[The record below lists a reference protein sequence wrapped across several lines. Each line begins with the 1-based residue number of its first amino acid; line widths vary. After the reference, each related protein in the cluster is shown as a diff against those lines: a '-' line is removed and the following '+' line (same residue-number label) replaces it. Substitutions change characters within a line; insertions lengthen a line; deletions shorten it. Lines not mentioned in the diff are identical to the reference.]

1 LLHLLLYCTS
11 IKPFFFR
18 RRFRSL
24 ARSLSLRSQF
34 SPRRSPTGTPID
46 MVSAAG
52 CDDEETQVLDPDSTA
67 PGEVPVLYGETEAL
81 DGSDSS
87 DGEGV
92 GGIVERGKTQLVN
105 EYEDTAV
112 VDSGD
117 EETDRT
123 EVLSGDDED
132 FLDDGATRCRDRED
146 DAGDAFGPEVL
157 ETGGNSRLADEKKVD
172 MVDSEASTD
181 DGVGGDD
188 DDDGD
193 AGSTVRSFT
202 AVRTAAMR
210 SSGLAAARYFSSR
223 KLGHVSRSFNNIEHS
238 EKENSA
244 VDGQIGLE
252 VTGVNKWTKSRMEL
266 TPFSIKVG
274 KLDLDH
280 EIASFQRSTQNYYK
294 EGIKSKCSNMR
305 VKRLFNEL
313 LPSEK
318 NGSIRKDDSI
328 FSKVD
333 TPYLLSADDVVA
345 GLSYV
350 NSQEPSIVSQA
361 NALETVDKFLLIN
374 DVGLSQETK
383 DVETDILKSSL
394 VSGTKRVQLFSE
406 KTNCRSPVGKP
417 QIFDWN
423 DSLEDDGGGEFFSKR
438 KDSFFEQTCGAW
450 KTQSQHPTRHAKSA
464 ITRDVVGKSGAVGTN
479 RKIFDEGTA
488 LVHSDSRLM
497 IPSPVRSKRIRISK
511 TNIRKNLFEATKAQ
525 SDLESVEHQLGVSV
539 EHQLGVTE
547 IERGLDGIYDVGP
560 DTQMA
565 AEAMEA
571 LVHGFLVN
579 AEKEDTGHLDAENLT
594 LNSNSARIP
603 TMNTASS
610 KNVSQQNSAP
620 VNDPEVIVT
629 RSKKRMMLSTKS
641 SSENRNIPGVSS
653 TSSRMKNS
661 LVDIIAK
668 RQAKRGKG
676 KLDRL
681 VNTRSLVS
689 GHDYSK
695 STLNEKTQPMVDRH
709 FDEQQK
715 QHNDILVDRH
725 LAHRVRYSKTVKM
738 LKQNEDLPDCQKVP
752 NKLTDAHVSRAV
764 EAVHNIVSDTSESVE
779 AEKGCAN
786 VGLNLTTEVK
796 RHPATHTKLLNC
808 APPGEEFQTLSLT
821 KDSSRHPKRR
831 RTGQVNSGNMNG
843 DLNKASHVSGIGAS
857 ETIEQSFKQQG
868 KEKIFTRSISDI
880 LDKVK
885 RKKRSVFTYR
895 SLEAAREL
903 PSTSVVRMICG
914 MKTRSSLKPS
924 SDKDTEES
932 VRTILLQSVI
942 PTDSDIL
949 SVDLQNHSLDAE
961 KAEEHMPSSEYVE
974 NAEENDKSYGS
985 SEAKGLPNN
994 LACTT
999 PSKEMNAVSPVFTA
1013 QYPPRSCNKVLST
1026 SLVARELHR
1035 LDATKAS
1042 TPMLKDMRRR
1052 KYMAG
1057 VCVLFSHHLVENTIK
1072 QQKKILARLGLP
1084 TASSISDATHFV
1096 TDRFVRTQNMLEA
1109 IAVGKLVV
1117 TPMWLESCGQAG
1129 CFLDEKNYILRDL
1142 KKEREIGFSMPVS
1155 LSRACHCPLL
1165 QGKKVFITPNVKPN
1179 GDLVSSLVK
1188 ASCGQTIKRIGRSE
1202 MKQDK
1207 VPDDLLVISCE
1218 EDYNICIPL
1227 LEKGAGIFSSE
1238 LLLNGIVI
1246 QKLEYERSVLLK

>member
-1 LLHLLLYCTS
+1 
-11 IKPFFFR
+11 
-18 RRFRSL
+18 
-24 ARSLSLRSQF
+24 
-34 SPRRSPTGTPID
+34 

-52 CDDEETQVLDPDSTA
+52 CDEEETQVLDLDSTA
-67 PGEVPVLYGETEAL
+67 PEEVPILYGETEAL
-81 DGSDSS
+81 DGFDTS

-92 GGIVERGKTQLVN
+92 GGIDERGKTQLVT
-105 EYEDTAV
+105 EYGDTAV
-112 VDSGD
+112 ADSGD

-123 EVLSGDDED
+123 QVLSGDDEG
-132 FLDDGATRCRDRED
+132 FLD

-157 ETGGNSRLADEKKVD
+157 ENGGNSRLADEKKVD
-172 MVDSEASTD
+172 IVDSDASTD
-181 DGVGGDD
+181 DSVGGGDD

-210 SSGLAAARYFSSR
+210 SSGLAAARYFASR
-223 KLGHVSRSFNNIEHS
+223 KLGHVTRSFNNIEHS
-238 EKENSA
+238 EKEDSA

-266 TPFSIKVG
+266 TPFSKKVG

-280 EIASFQRSTQNYYK
+280 EIASFQRSTQNYCK
-294 EGIKSKCSNMR
+294 EGIKSRCCNMR

-313 LPSEK
+313 PSEK
-318 NGSIRKDDSI
+318 NGRKDDTI

-333 TPYLLSADDVVA
+333 TPYLLSTDDVVA

-361 NALETVDKFLLIN
+361 NALETVDKFLLVN
-374 DVGLSQETK
+374 DVGLSQEPK
-383 DVETDILKSSL
+383 DVETDNLKTSL
-394 VSGTKRVQLFSE
+394 VSGTKRVQLFYE
-406 KTNCRSPVGKP
+406 KTNCRSQVAKP
-417 QIFDWN
+417 QVFDWN

-464 ITRDVVGKSGAVGTN
+464 IKVGKSGEVGTN
-479 RKIFDEGTA
+479 RKMFDEGTA

-497 IPSPVRSKRIRISK
+497 IPSPVRSKRIHISE
-511 TNIRKNLFEATKAQ
+511 TNIRKNLFEDTKAQ
-525 SDLESVEHQLGVSV
+525 SDLESVEHQLD
-539 EHQLGVTE
+539 VTE

-579 AEKEDTGHLDAENLT
+579 AEKEEMGHLDAEILT
-594 LNSNSARIP
+594 PNSNSARIP

-610 KNVSQQNSAP
+610 KNVPQQDRTS
-620 VNDPEVIVT
+620 VNNPEVIVT
-629 RSKKRMMLSTKS
+629 RSKRRKMLSTKS
-641 SSENRNIPGVSS
+641 SSENRNVPKVSS

-681 VNTRSLVS
+681 ANTMSLVS
-689 GHDYSK
+689 EHDYSK

-725 LAHRVRYSKTVKM
+725 LAHCVRYSKRVKM

-786 VGLNLTTEVK
+786 VGLNLTTEVR
-796 RHPATHTKLLNC
+796 RHATHTKLLNC
-808 APPGEEFQTLSLT
+808 APPGVEFQTLSLT
-821 KDSSRHPKRR
+821 KDSFRCPKRR

-843 DLNKASHVSGIGAS
+843 DLNKASPVSGIGAS
-857 ETIEQSFKQQG
+857 ETIEQSFKQG
-868 KEKIFTRSISDI
+868 KEKIFTRSITDI

-895 SLEAAREL
+895 SLGAAREL
-903 PSTSVVRMICG
+903 PSTSVVSMICG

-924 SDKDTEES
+924 SDKDTEGS
-932 VRTILLQSVI
+932 VSTILLQSVI
-942 PTDSDIL
+942 PTGADIL
-949 SVDLQNHSLDAE
+949 SVDLQNHSLHSE
-961 KAEEHMPSSEYVE
+961 KAEKHLSSSDYVE
-974 NAEENDKSYGS
+974 NAEENDKSYRS
-985 SEAKGLPNN
+985 SKAKGLPNN

-999 PSKEMNAVSPVFTA
+999 PSKEMNAVLPVFTA
-1013 QYPPRSCNKVLST
+1013 QYPPRSCNKVVST
-1026 SLVARELHR
+1026 SFVARELHR
-1035 LDATKAS
+1035 LDATEAS

-1057 VCVLFSHHLVENTIK
+1057 VSVLFSHHLAENTIK
-1072 QQKKILARLGLP
+1072 QQKK
-1084 TASSISDATHFV
+1084 V
-1096 TDRFVRTQNMLEA
+1096 TMLVYA
-1109 IAVGKLVV
+1109 FF
-1117 TPMWLESCGQAG
+1117 T
-1129 CFLDEKNYILRDL
+1129 
-1142 KKEREIGFSMPVS
+1142 
-1155 LSRACHCPLL
+1155 
-1165 QGKKVFITPNVKPN
+1165 
-1179 GDLVSSLVK
+1179 
-1188 ASCGQTIKRIGRSE
+1188 
-1202 MKQDK
+1202 
-1207 VPDDLLVISCE
+1207 
-1218 EDYNICIPL
+1218 
-1227 LEKGAGIFSSE
+1227 
-1238 LLLNGIVI
+1238 
-1246 QKLEYERSVLLK
+1246 

>member
-1 LLHLLLYCTS
+1 
-11 IKPFFFR
+11 
-18 RRFRSL
+18 
-24 ARSLSLRSQF
+24 
-34 SPRRSPTGTPID
+34 
-46 MVSAAG
+46 MVSEAG
-52 CDDEETQVLDPDSTA
+52 CDDEETQVLDLDSTA
-67 PGEVPVLYGETEAL
+67 PGEVPILYGETEAL

-92 GGIVERGKTQLVN
+92 GGIDQRGKTQLVN

-123 EVLSGDDED
+123 EVLSGDDEGV
-132 FLDDGATRCRDRED
+132 LDDGATRCGDRED

-157 ETGGNSRLADEKKVD
+157 ENGGNSGLADEKKVD
-172 MVDSEASTD
+172 MVDSDASTD
-181 DGVGGDD
+181 DGGGDDDDDDD

-202 AVRTAAMR
+202 AVRTEAMR
-210 SSGLAAARYFSSR
+210 TSGLAAARYFASR

-238 EKENSA
+238 EKEDSA

-266 TPFSIKVG
+266 TPFRIKVG

-280 EIASFQRSTQNYYK
+280 EIASFQRSTQNYCK
-294 EGIKSKCSNMR
+294 EGIKSRCCNMR

-318 NGSIRKDDSI
+318 NDSIRKDDSI

-333 TPYLLSADDVVA
+333 TPYLLSTDDVVA

-361 NALETVDKFLLIN
+361 NALESVDKFLLIN

-423 DSLEDDGGGEFFSKR
+423 DNLEDDGGGEFFSKR

-450 KTQSQHPTRHAKSA
+450 KTQSQHPTRHLKSA
-464 ITRDVVGKSGAVGTN
+464 ITRDAVGKSGEVGTN
-479 RKIFDEGTA
+479 RKIFDEGT
-488 LVHSDSRLM
+488 VHSDSRLM
-497 IPSPVRSKRIRISK
+497 ISSPVRSKRICISE
-511 TNIRKNLFEATKAQ
+511 TNIRKNLFEDTKAQ
-525 SDLESVEHQLGVSV
+525 LD
-539 EHQLGVTE
+539 VTE
-547 IERGLDGIYDVGP
+547 IKRGSDGIYDVGP

-571 LVHGFLVN
+571 LVHGFLNN

-603 TMNTASS
+603 IMNTASS
-610 KNVSQQNSAP
+610 KNVPQENRTS

-629 RSKKRMMLSTKS
+629 RSKRRKMLSTKS
-641 SSENRNIPGVSS
+641 SESRNVPRVSS

-676 KLDRL
+676 KPDRL

-695 STLNEKTQPMVDRH
+695 STLNEKTQQMVDRH

-725 LAHRVRYSKTVKM
+725 LAHRVRYSKRVKM
-738 LKQNEDLPDCQKVP
+738 LKQNKDLPDCQKVP
-752 NKLTDAHVSRAV
+752 NKLTDAHVSRTV
-764 EAVHNIVSDTSESVE
+764 EAVHYIVSDTSESVE

-808 APPGEEFQTLSLT
+808 ASPGEEFQTLSLT
-821 KDSSRHPKRR
+821 KDSSRYPKRR

-843 DLNKASHVSGIGAS
+843 DLNKASPVSGIGAS
-857 ETIEQSFKQQG
+857 ETIERSFKQQG

-880 LDKVK
+880 LDKVQ

-942 PTDSDIL
+942 PTGADIL
-949 SVDLQNHSLDAE
+949 SVDLQNHSLHAE
-961 KAEEHMPSSEYVE
+961 KAEKHMSSSEYVE

-994 LACTT
+994 LTCTT
-999 PSKEMNAVSPVFTA
+999 PSKEMNAVSPVFTS
-1013 QYPPRSCNKVLST
+1013 QYPPRSCNKVVST
-1026 SLVARELHR
+1026 SLVARELLR
-1035 LDATKAS
+1035 LDATGAS

-1057 VCVLFSHHLVENTIK
+1057 VRVLFSHHLAENTIK
-1072 QQKKILARLGLP
+1072 PQKKILARLGLP

-1129 CFLDEKNYILRDL
+1129 CFMDEKNYILRDL

-1155 LSRACHCPLL
+1155 LARACHCPLL

-1188 ASCGQTIKRIGRSE
+1188 ASRGQTLKRIGRSE

-1246 QKLEYERSVLLK
+1246 QKLEYERHQLFADHIKQTRSTTRLRHKGCDQFLPENKCA

>member
-1 LLHLLLYCTS
+1 
-11 IKPFFFR
+11 
-18 RRFRSL
+18 
-24 ARSLSLRSQF
+24 
-34 SPRRSPTGTPID
+34 

-52 CDDEETQVLDPDSTA
+52 CDDEETQVLDLDSTA
-67 PGEVPVLYGETEAL
+67 PGEVPILYGETEAL

-92 GGIVERGKTQLVN
+92 GGIDQRGKTQLVN

-123 EVLSGDDED
+123 EVLSGDDEGV
-132 FLDDGATRCRDRED
+132 LDDGATRCGVRED

-157 ETGGNSRLADEKKVD
+157 ENGGNSGLADEKKVD
-172 MVDSEASTD
+172 MVDSDASTD
-181 DGVGGDD
+181 DGGGDD

-202 AVRTAAMR
+202 AVRTEAMR
-210 SSGLAAARYFSSR
+210 TSGLAAARYFASR
-223 KLGHVSRSFNNIEHS
+223 KLGHVSRSFNNIEHG
-238 EKENSA
+238 EKEDSA

-266 TPFSIKVG
+266 TPFRIKVG

-280 EIASFQRSTQNYYK
+280 EIASFERSTQNYCK
-294 EGIKSKCSNMR
+294 EGIKSRCCNMR

-318 NGSIRKDDSI
+318 NDSIRKDDSI

-333 TPYLLSADDVVA
+333 TPYLLSTDDVVA

-361 NALETVDKFLLIN
+361 NALESVDKFLLIN

-383 DVETDILKSSL
+383 DVETDILKLSL

-423 DSLEDDGGGEFFSKR
+423 DNLEDDGGGEFFSKR

-450 KTQSQHPTRHAKSA
+450 KTQSQHPTRHLKSA
-464 ITRDVVGKSGAVGTN
+464 ITRDAVGKSGEVGTN
-479 RKIFDEGTA
+479 RKLFDEGT
-488 LVHSDSRLM
+488 VHSDSRLM
-497 IPSPVRSKRIRISK
+497 ISSPVRSKRICISE
-511 TNIRKNLFEATKAQ
+511 TNIRKNLFEDTKAQ
-525 SDLESVEHQLGVSV
+525 LD
-539 EHQLGVTE
+539 VTE
-547 IERGLDGIYDVGP
+547 IKRGSDGICDVGP

-571 LVHGFLVN
+571 LVHGFLIN

-610 KNVSQQNSAP
+610 KNVPQENRTS

-629 RSKKRMMLSTKS
+629 RSKRRKMLSTKS
-641 SSENRNIPGVSS
+641 CENRNVPRVSS

-676 KLDRL
+676 KPDRL
-681 VNTRSLVS
+681 INTRSLVS
-689 GHDYSK
+689 RHDYSK
-695 STLNEKTQPMVDRH
+695 STLNEKTQQMVDRH

-725 LAHRVRYSKTVKM
+725 LAHRVRYSKRVKM
-738 LKQNEDLPDCQKVP
+738 LKQNKDLPDCQKVP
-752 NKLTDAHVSRAV
+752 NKLTDAHVSRTV
-764 EAVHNIVSDTSESVE
+764 EAVHYIVSDTSESVE

-808 APPGEEFQTLSLT
+808 ASPGEEFQTLSLT
-821 KDSSRHPKRR
+821 KDSSRYPKRR

-843 DLNKASHVSGIGAS
+843 DLNKASPVSGIGAS
-857 ETIEQSFKQQG
+857 ETIERSFKQQG

-880 LDKVK
+880 LDKVQ

-942 PTDSDIL
+942 PTDADIL
-949 SVDLQNHSLDAE
+949 SVDLQNHSLHAE
-961 KAEEHMPSSEYVE
+961 KAEKHMSSSEYVE
-974 NAEENDKSYGS
+974 NAEENDKSFGS

-999 PSKEMNAVSPVFTA
+999 PSKEMNAVSPVFTS
-1013 QYPPRSCNKVLST
+1013 QYPPRSCNKVVST
-1026 SLVARELHR
+1026 SLVARELLR
-1035 LDATKAS
+1035 LDATGAS
-1042 TPMLKDMRRR
+1042 TPMMKDMRRR

-1057 VCVLFSHHLVENTIK
+1057 VRVLFSHHLAENTIK
-1072 QQKKILARLGLP
+1072 PQKKILARLGLP

-1129 CFLDEKNYILRDL
+1129 CFMDEKNYILRDL

-1155 LSRACHCPLL
+1155 LARACHCPLL

-1188 ASCGQTIKRIGRSE
+1188 ASRGQTLKRIGRSE

-1246 QKLEYERSVLLK
+1246 QKLEYERHRLFADHIKQTRSTTRLRHKGCDQFLPENKCA